1 MAAMEGYIK
10 DVEETERALGI
21 EKEPVGVK
29 YTDEDPGV
37 EFEEGSYTVCGGLL
51 EAADGK
57 IIMLSEETCACPGGR
72 SHLGLSQAR
81 EVSLEMLVEG
91 EKLWCDL
98 KTALRSSIESERI
111 AKPPS
116 GLAKRVF
123 LYPVRR
129 GLFRPDLVLMLVN
142 AEQAC
147 RLIILN
153 QFWDGKLPSI
163 EMRGSLCWST
173 VTYPIVSGNF
183 NVSVGDISARRMERW
198 DPSIMVVSIPI
209 ERIAGIADAVDKST
223 AGTAETSRE
232 FKAMSEKMRSRE
244 V

>member
-1 MAAMEGYIK
+1 
-10 DVEETERALGI
+10 LGI

-98 KTALRSSIESERI
+98 KTDSSVEHRERENSQTTFWTR
-111 AKPPS
+111 KE
-116 GLAKRVF
+116 
-123 LYPVRR
+123 
-129 GLFRPDLVLMLVN
+129 GLF
-142 AEQAC
+142 
-147 RLIILN
+147 IS
-153 QFWDGKLPSI
+153 GKKRALSP
-163 EMRGSLCWST
+163 
-173 VTYPIVSGNF
+173 
-183 NVSVGDISARRMERW
+183 
-198 DPSIMVVSIPI
+198 
-209 ERIAGIADAVDKST
+209 
-223 AGTAETSRE
+223 
-232 FKAMSEKMRSRE
+232 
-244 V
+244 